1 MLSFIDFQLYN
12 VVLNSVLVGII
23 LMTQFITY
31 PLFQFI
37 DSDFKTYHKAYT
49 KRMGYVVAPLMVL
62 ELLLVIQITIRNYS
76 NTIMVLI
83 SFLTLIIWLST
94 FFIQV
99 PVHNNI
105 SKGKPKNQVLFL
117 IKSNY
122 IRTFCWLLKLILSV
136 LILDL
141 N

>member
-1 MLSFIDFQLYN
+1 MDFLIYN
-12 VVLNSVLVGII
+12 VVLNSILVGII

-31 PLFQFI
+31 PLFQLI
-37 DSDFKTYHKAYT
+37 DADFNRYHRAYT
-49 KRMGYVVAPLMVL
+49 KRMGYIVAPLMVL
-62 ELLLVIQITIRNYS
+62 ELLLVIKITTHHYS
-76 NTIMVLI
+76 NGIIILI
-83 SFLTLIIWLST
+83 GFLTLIIWLST

-105 SKGKPKNQVLFL
+105 SKEKPKNQILFL

-122 IRTFCWLLKLILSV
+122 IRTLCWLLKLMLSIQ
-136 LILDL
+136 ILDM

>member
-1 MLSFIDFQLYN
+1 
-12 VVLNSVLVGII
+12 
-23 LMTQFITY
+23 MTQFITY
-31 PLFQFI
+31 PLFKFI

-49 KRMGYVVAPLMVL
+49 RRMSYVVAPLMVL
-62 ELLLVIQITIRNYS
+62 ELLLVIKITTHHYS
-76 NTIMVLI
+76 NAIIILI
-83 SFLTLIIWLST
+83 GVLTLIIWLST

-105 SKGKPKNQVLFL
+105 SKEKPISQVLFL

-122 IRTFCWLLKLILSV
+122 IRTFCWLLKLILSIQ
-136 LILDL
+136 ILDV

>member
-1 MLSFIDFQLYN
+1 MDFILYN
-12 VVLNSVLVGII
+12 VVLNSILVGII

-37 DSDFKTYHKAYT
+37 DSDFKTYHKAYV
-49 KRMGYVVAPLMVL
+49 KRMGYVVAPLMAL
-62 ELLLVIQITIRNYS
+62 ELMLVIKIITHHYS
-76 NTIMVLI
+76 NAIIILI
-83 SFLTLIIWLST
+83 GILTLIIWLST

-105 SKGKPKNQVLFL
+105 SKEKPKNKVLFL

-122 IRTFCWLLKLILSV
+122 IRTLCWILKLMLSIQILNMS
-136 LILDL
+136 
-141 N
+141 

>member
-1 MLSFIDFQLYN
+1 MDFLLYN
-12 VVLNSVLVGII
+12 VVFNSILVGVI

-37 DSDFKTYHKAYT
+37 NSDFKTYHKNYT
-49 KRMGYVVAPLMVL
+49 KRMGYVVAPLMIL
-62 ELLLVIQITIRNYS
+62 ELLLVIKITTQHYS
-76 NTIMVLI
+76 NTIILLI
-83 SFLTLIIWLST
+83 GILTLIIWLST

-99 PVHNNI
+99 PIHNNI
-105 SKGKPKNQVLFL
+105 SKEKPKNQIIFL

-122 IRTFCWLLKLILSV
+122 IRTLCWLLKLILSIQ
-136 LILDL
+136 ILDI

>member
-1 MLSFIDFQLYN
+1 MDFVLCN
-12 VVLNSVLVGII
+12 VVVNSVLVGII
-23 LMTQFITY
+23 AITQFITY
-31 PLFQFI
+31 PLFKFI
-37 DSDFKTYHKAYT
+37 DSEFKKYHKAYT

-62 ELLLVIQITIRNYS
+62 ELLLVIKITTHYYS
-76 NTIMVLI
+76 NAIIILI
-83 SFLTLIIWLST
+83 GILTLIIWLST

-105 SKGKPKNQVLFL
+105 SKEKPKNKVLFL

-122 IRTFCWLLKLILSV
+122 IRTLCWILKLMLSIQ
-136 LILDL
+136 ILDM

>member
-1 MLSFIDFQLYN
+1 MDFLLYN
-12 VVLNSVLVGII
+12 VVLNSILVGII

-37 DSDFKTYHKAYT
+37 DSNFKTYHKTYT
-49 KRMGYVVAPLMVL
+49 KRMGYVVAPLMIL
-62 ELLLVIQITIRNYS
+62 ELLLVVKITTQHYS
-76 NTIMVLI
+76 NTIILLI
-83 SFLTLIIWLST
+83 GVLTLIIWLST

-99 PVHNNI
+99 PVHNSI
-105 SKGKPKNQVLFL
+105 SKKKPENQIIFL

-122 IRTFCWLLKLILSV
+122 IRTLCWLLKLILSIQ
-136 LILDL
+136 ILDM

>member
-1 MLSFIDFQLYN
+1 
-12 VVLNSVLVGII
+12 
-23 LMTQFITY
+23 MTQFITY

-37 DSDFKTYHKAYT
+37 GSDFKTYHRAYT

-62 ELLLVIQITIRNYS
+62 ELLLVIKITTNHYRN
-76 NTIMVLI
+76 IIIIIIGV
-83 SFLTLIIWLST
+83 LTLIIWLST

-105 SKGKPKNQVLFL
+105 SKEKPKNQILFL

-122 IRTFCWLLKLILSV
+122 IRTLCWLLKLILSIQ
-136 LILDL
+136 ILDI

>member
-1 MLSFIDFQLYN
+1 MDFLLYN
-12 VVLNSVLVGII
+12 VVLNSILLGII

-37 DSDFKTYHKAYT
+37 DSDFKIYHKAYT
-49 KRMGYVVAPLMVL
+49 KRMGYVVAPLMIL
-62 ELLLVIQITIRNYS
+62 ELLLVIKITTHHYNNSI
-76 NTIMVLI
+76 IILI
-83 SFLTLIIWLST
+83 GVLTLIIWLST

-99 PVHNNI
+99 PIHNNI
-105 SKGKPKNQVLFL
+105 SKEKPTDLVLFL

-122 IRTFCWLLKLILSV
+122 IRTLCWLLKLILSIQ
-136 LILDL
+136 ILDM

>member
-1 MLSFIDFQLYN
+1 MDFLLYN

-31 PLFQFI
+31 PLFKFI
-37 DSDFKTYHKAYT
+37 DSDFKTYHNAYT

-62 ELLLVIQITIRNYS
+62 ELLLVIKITTHYYNNAI
-76 NTIMVLI
+76 IILI
-83 SFLTLIIWLST
+83 GVLTLTIWLST

-99 PVHNNI
+99 PVHNNM
-105 SKGKPKNQVLFL
+105 SKEKPKNEVLFL

-122 IRTFCWLLKLILSV
+122 IRTLCWLLKLILSIQ
-136 LILDL
+136 ILDMH
-141 N
+141 